1 VKKVAEKDIY
11 GRIHS
16 VESFGASDGPGVRF
30 IVFFQ
35 GCPLRC
41 IYCHNPDTW
50 DKSDGKLMSV
60 REIAA
65 EISQYVSFIKSGG
78 VTLSGGEPLFQPQFA
93 LGIIKECKKLG
104 LHTAID
110 TSGAIPLEISKPV
123 IDECDMLLLDLK
135 AATPEMCK
143 MITGQSNKNMLE
155 TLKYCEKT
163 NKRIW
168 IRHVL
173 VPGYTLKEDELIKS
187 AEILSGFSCIEK
199 VEFLPFHK
207 LGEFKWDTLNIPFTL
222 KDTETPDK
230 KDVKKAKEIFSLHGI
245 NI

>member
-1 VKKVAEKDIY
+1 
-11 GRIHS
+11 
-16 VESFGASDGPGVRF
+16 
-30 IVFFQ
+30 
-35 GCPLRC
+35 
-41 IYCHNPDTW
+41 
-50 DKSDGKLMSV
+50 
-60 REIAA
+60 
-65 EISQYVSFIKSGG
+65 
-78 VTLSGGEPLFQPQFA
+78 
-93 LGIIKECKKLG
+93 
-104 LHTAID
+104 
-110 TSGAIPLEISKPV
+110 
-123 IDECDMLLLDLK
+123 
-135 AATPEMCK
+135 
-143 MITGQSNKNMLE
+143 MLE

>member
-1 VKKVAEKDIY
+1 MAEKDIY

-50 DKSDGKLMSV
+50 DKNDGKLVSHK
-60 REIAA
+60 EIAA
-65 EISQYVSFIKSGG
+65 EISQYISFIKSGG
-78 VTLSGGEPLFQPQFA
+78 VTLSGGEPLFQPDFA
-93 LGIIKECKKLG
+93 LAIIKECKKLG

-110 TSGAIPLEISKPV
+110 TSGAIPLKISKPV

-135 AATPEMCK
+135 AASEELCK
-143 MITGQSNKNMLE
+143 EITGQSNKNMLE
-155 TLKYCEKT
+155 TLEYCEKT

-173 VPGYTLKEDELIKS
+173 VPGFTLTEEELIKS
-187 AEILSGFSCIEK
+187 AELLSKFSCIEK

-207 LGEFKWDTLNIPFTL
+207 LGEFKWDALKIPFSL
-222 KDTETPDK
+222 KDIETPDE
-230 KDVKKAKEIFSLHGI
+230 KDLKKAKEIFLSYGI